1 MFTRYYTE
9 SFISK
14 VRIYENKPEKNVIK
28 HTDTNKRIY
37 YNSKT
42 QEFFTRYKNS
52 IFSVYPISEN
62 YFQLACWLEYYNKSK
77 LKKI

>member
-14 VRIYENKPEKNVIK
+14 VRIYESKPEKNIIK

-37 YNSKT
+37 YNNK
-42 QEFFTRYKNS
+42 FYKNNN
-52 IFSVYPISEN
+52 IS
-62 YFQLACWLEYYNKSK
+62 W
-77 LKKI
+77 

>member
-1 MFTRYYTE
+1 MFTQYYTE

-28 HTDTNKRIY
+28 KTDKNKRIY

-42 QEFFTRYKNS
+42 QEYFTRYNNS
-52 IFSVYPISEN
+52 IFAVYPITDN
-62 YFQLACWLEYYNKSK
+62 YFQLSCWIEQCNKSK
-77 LKKI
+77 LIKI